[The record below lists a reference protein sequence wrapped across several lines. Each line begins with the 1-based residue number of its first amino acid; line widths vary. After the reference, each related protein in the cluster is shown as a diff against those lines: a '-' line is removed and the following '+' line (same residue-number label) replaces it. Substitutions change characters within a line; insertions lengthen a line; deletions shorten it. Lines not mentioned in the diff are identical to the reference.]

1 MKFADCSC
9 LLCLLLRSNCE
20 TKCCFWEVVVCGC
33 MLHLIMITMI
43 IECDNQRWIY
53 SSGCKGRLKFN
64 DEWLF
69 CLSSRLPA
77 SYVFQ
82 PTAYGGAPLLSLPT
96 TTTSPALAAALA
108 SASGNHQMSQFYD
121 YQPTNL
127 TASGVGGQGAGNAAA
142 HAAAAAAAF
151 SSPAAAHF
159 AATQAAFA
167 ASDPYA
173 SYLAAAAGGQPHGS
187 HNAAAAAYAAYLPQV
202 AASAMPAGAGGAGG
216 PTGGIHVNPYGAV
229 TTDTRMQ

>member
-1 MKFADCSC
+1 MTINVGYIQVDLEENLSLMVSC
-9 LLCLLLRSNCE
+9 
-20 TKCCFWEVVVCGC
+20 F
-33 MLHLIMITMI
+33 
-43 IECDNQRWIY
+43 
-53 SSGCKGRLKFN
+53 
-64 DEWLF
+64 F

-127 TASGVGGQGAGNAAA
+127 TASGVGQGANNAAA
-142 HAAAAAAAF
+142 AAAAAAAAF

-202 AASAMPAGAGGAGG
+202 AASAMPAGGGSGG
-216 PTGGIHVNPYGAV
+216 PNAGMHVNPYAAV
-229 TTDTRMQ
+229 ATDSRMQ